1 MNNRDYQIR
10 EAGAMRLRE
19 CREMRAAAKKAQE
32 RYLASEQFQ
41 RDRWDN
47 AQNFWAKKAKK
58 EGWNYTKQPFVSA
71 ADRQRIAEQKRQE
84 EIAYLQERIAA
95 LQGEAGGGTGEGGEA
110 DE

>member
-32 RYLASEQFQ
+32 KYLASEDFQ

-47 AQNFWAKKAKK
+47 AQNFWARKAKK

-71 ADRQRIAEQKRQE
+71 ADRQRLAEQKQQE
-84 EIAYLQERIAA
+84 EIAYLKERIAA
-95 LQGEAGGGTGEGGEA
+95 LQGEGGEAGGTGEA
-110 DE
+110 DD